1 MNNTYNTGKV
11 IIGQYYQKPL
21 RNHITTEGAFW
32 QSVLLGD
39 YQREVLFR
47 RQMYLYMWCLG
58 ILFSTLAVFI

>member
-11 IIGQYYQKPL
+11 IIGKYYQKPL

-39 YQREVLFR
+39 YQRGVVYKL
-47 RQMYLYMWCLG
+47 QMSLYVVFLI
-58 ILFSTLAVFI
+58 ILFTTLAVFI